1 MPTPPA
7 IFRVVIA
14 LGAQLQTQSARASR
28 TIDADRFFRDFMT
41 TALRS
46 TRSLT
51 EIHFPGEADG
61 TGSAYTKLANKASH
75 YAVVVDL
82 PAVVIALGAQLQ
94 TQSAR
99 ASRTID
105 ADRFFRDFMTTALR
119 SNEVLT
125 EIHFPGE
132 ADGTGSA
139 YTKLANKASH
149 YAVVGVAATVTVSDG
164 VCTAARIGITGA
176 GPFPV
181 RSRRA
186 ERILVGKA
194 PSASV
199 IRQAAQRGGVELE
212 GQFNEDVHASAE
224 YRAEMAKVFTG
235 RALESAFARAAG

>member
-1 MPTPPA
+1 MPIPA
-7 IFRVVIA
+7 
-14 LGAQLQTQSARASR
+14 G
-28 TIDADRFFRDFMT
+28 
-41 TALRS
+41 
-46 TRSLT
+46 
-51 EIHFPGEADG
+51 
-61 TGSAYTKLANKASH
+61 
-75 YAVVVDL
+75 DL

-94 TQSAR
+94 TRSAR

-186 ERILVGKA
+186 ERILVGKT

-235 RALESAFARAAG
+235 RALETAFARAAG